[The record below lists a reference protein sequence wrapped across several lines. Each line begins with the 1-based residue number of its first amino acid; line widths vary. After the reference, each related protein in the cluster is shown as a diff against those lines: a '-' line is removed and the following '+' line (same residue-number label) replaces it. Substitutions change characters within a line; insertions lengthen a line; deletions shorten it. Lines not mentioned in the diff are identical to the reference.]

1 MSLLIVA
8 PEASVA
14 TALAQR
20 LDSAG
25 LRVAGTS
32 VCHMLVRD
40 SVRLAPE
47 AVVIE
52 AADVDAQLLEALQ
65 LLDATAPRPVLLFSA
80 ALDDENSVASV
91 LDAGVQ
97 EVAAEPCDAA
107 LLRRLL
113 PRARARF
120 SRDQRLRRELAGAQ
134 ARLDERK
141 WVDRAKG
148 VLMSARHLSEPDAF
162 ALLRTASM
170 QANLRVG
177 EVSRA
182 VIEAAEAA
190 DAVNRAGQL
199 RMLSQRI
206 VKTLAL
212 VQLGVERG
220 AAEAQLQESV
230 ERAQA
235 NVERLDNLTLEGAAL
250 SLRQGTAAAWQA
262 LQVALRDGRGDG
274 RGDARGDGRGGA
286 LSVDLAT
293 VDDRAGELLVQ
304 AEHLTDAL
312 QQLSG
317 RLSLQVVNLAG
328 RQRMLSQRVA
338 KQSLL
343 AGCLAGPAGAEAAA
357 GAMRSVAEFD
367 AALAQLERSP
377 LAGDEIRATLAVA
390 RGQWQRL
397 LDGVRGASGREG
409 RVTLARESEA
419 LLQSFEHL
427 TTLYEHSM
435 QVLLG

>member
-8 PEASVA
+8 PEAA
-14 TALAQR
+14 AAEDLAQR
-20 LDSAG
+20 LEG
-25 LRVAGTS
+25 EGVPTVGTS
-32 VCHMLVRD
+32 ACHMLVRD

-47 AVVIE
+47 AVVVE
-52 AADVDAQLLEALQ
+52 AAAVDTGLLEALQ
-65 LLDATAPRPVLLFSA
+65 LLATTAPRPVLLFGV
-80 ALDDENSVASV
+80 ALDDEALLAAVF
-91 LDAGVQ
+91 DAGVQ
-97 EVAAEPCDAA
+97 EAAAEPCDAA

-120 SRDQRLRRELAGAQ
+120 EREQRLRRELAGAQ

-148 VLMSARHLSEPDAF
+148 LLMSARHLSEPDAF

-177 EVSRA
+177 EVSRG

-190 DAVNRAGQL
+190 EAVNRAGQL

-206 VKTLAL
+206 VKSLAL
-212 VQLGVERG
+212 VQLAVERG
-220 AAEAQLQESV
+220 AAEAQLEESV
-230 ERAQA
+230 ERARA
-235 NVERLDNLTLEGAAL
+235 NVDRLAGLALGDAAL
-250 SLRQGTAAAWQA
+250 PLRQDTAAAWQA
-262 LQVALRDGRGDG
+262 LEALVRS
-274 RGDARGDGRGGA
+274 GA
-286 LSVDLAT
+286 TADLAAA
-293 VDDRAGELLVQ
+293 DELAGQLLERAEG
-304 AEHLTDAL
+304 LTDAL

-317 RLSLQVVNLAG
+317 RRSLQVVNLAG

-343 AGCLAGPAGAEAAA
+343 AGCLVGPAGEAAAA
-357 GAMRSVAEFD
+357 GALASVTEFD
-367 AALAQLERSP
+367 AALTQLERSP
-377 LAGDEIRATLAVA
+377 LANEEIRSTLAVA

-397 LDGVRGASGREG
+397 LEGVRGASARDG

-427 TTLYEHSM
+427 TSLYEHSM

>member
-8 PEASVA
+8 PDAPAAHS
-14 TALAQR
+14 LAQR
-20 LDSAG
+20 LEADG
-25 LRVAGTS
+25 LPVAGAS
-32 VCHMLVRD
+32 ACHMLVRD
-40 SVRLAPE
+40 CVRLAPE
-47 AVVIE
+47 AVVVE
-52 AADVDAQLLEALQ
+52 VPVVDDVTLEALR
-65 LLDATAPRPVLLFSA
+65 LLDATTARPVLLFSGALVEDAVIAA
-80 ALDDENSVASV
+80 ALE
-91 LDAGVQ
+91 AGVQ
-97 EVAAEPCDAA
+97 ELAVETCEAP

-120 SRDQRLRRELAGAQ
+120 EREQRLRRELAGAQ

-148 VLMSARHLSEPDAF
+148 LLMSARRLSEPDAF

-190 DAVNRAGQL
+190 EAVNRAGQL
-199 RMLSQRI
+199 RMLSQRM
-206 VKTLAL
+206 VKGLAL
-212 VQLGVERG
+212 LQLGVERG
-220 AAEAQLQESV
+220 AAETLLQESIT
-230 ERAQA
+230 RAQSIVDH
-235 NVERLDNLTLEGAAL
+235 VEGLTLDEAAL
-250 SLRQGTAAAWQA
+250 PLRQTTAVAWQA
-262 LQVALRDGRGDG
+262 LHAALH
-274 RGDARGDGRGGA
+274 GA
-286 LSVDLAT
+286 LTAAPSGPAVAIDLAA
-293 VDDRAGELLVQ
+293 VDALAQQLLEQ
-304 AEHLTDAL
+304 AERLTDTL

-317 RLSLQVVNLAG
+317 RRALQVVNLAG

-343 AGCLAGPAGAEAAA
+343 AGCLSGAAADAAAA
-357 GAMRSVAEFD
+357 GALASVAEFD
-367 AALAQLERSP
+367 AALVQLERSP
-377 LAGDEIRATLAVA
+377 LAGDEIRGTLAIA

-397 LDGVRGASGREG
+397 LEGVRGASARDG

-419 LLQSFEHL
+419 LLQSFERL

>member
-8 PEASVA
+8 PETPGADG
-14 TALAQR
+14 LAQR
-20 LDSAG
+20 LEAEG
-25 LRVAGTS
+25 LPIAGTS
-32 VCHMLVRD
+32 ACHMLVRD

-47 AVVIE
+47 AVVVE
-52 AADVDAQLLEALQ
+52 AVALDGALLEALQ
-65 LLDATAPRPVLLFSA
+65 LLYTTAPRPVLLFGV
-80 ALDDENSVASV
+80 ALDDEALLATVF
-91 LDAGVQ
+91 DAGVQ
-97 EVAAEPCDAA
+97 EAASERCDAP

-120 SRDQRLRRELAGAQ
+120 EREQRLRRELAGAQ

-190 DAVNRAGQL
+190 EAVNRAGQL

-206 VKTLAL
+206 VKSLAL
-212 VQLGVERG
+212 VQLAVERG
-220 AAEAQLQESV
+220 AAEAQLAESV
-230 ERAQA
+230 ERASA
-235 NVERLDNLTLEGAAL
+235 NVDRLASLVLGDAAL
-250 SLRQGTAAAWQA
+250 PLRQDTASAWQA
-262 LQVALRDGRGDG
+262 LEALIRS
-274 RGDARGDGRGGA
+274 GA
-286 LSVDLAT
+286 TVDLAAA
-293 VDDRAGELLVQ
+293 DGLAGQLLERAEQ
-304 AEHLTDAL
+304 LTDAL

-317 RLSLQVVNLAG
+317 RRSLQVVNLAG

-343 AGCLAGPAGAEAAA
+343 AGCLVGPAGEAAAA
-357 GAMRSVAEFD
+357 GALASVAEFD
-367 AALAQLERSP
+367 AALTQLERSP
-377 LAGDEIRATLAVA
+377 LAGDDIRATLAVA

-397 LDGVRGASGREG
+397 LEGVRGASARDG

-427 TTLYEHSM
+427 TSLYEHSV

>member
-8 PEASVA
+8 PEAA
-14 TALAQR
+14 AAEGLAQR
-20 LDSAG
+20 LEGEG
-25 LRVAGTS
+25 LSTAGTS

-47 AVVIE
+47 AVVVE
-52 AADVDAQLLEALQ
+52 TATVDGPLLEALQ
-65 LLDATAPRPVLLFSA
+65 LLTTTAPRPVLLFGV
-80 ALDDENSVASV
+80 ALDDEALLMSV

-97 EVAAEPCDAA
+97 EAAAEPCDAA

-120 SRDQRLRRELAGAQ
+120 EREQRLRRELAGAQ

-190 DAVNRAGQL
+190 EAVNRAGQL
-199 RMLSQRI
+199 RMLSQRM
-206 VKTLAL
+206 VKSLAL

-220 AAEAQLQESV
+220 AAETQLQESV
-230 ERAQA
+230 DRAQA
-235 NVERLDNLTLEGAAL
+235 NVDRLASLALGDAAL
-250 SLRQGTAAAWQA
+250 PLRQETAAAWQA
-262 LQVALRDGRGDG
+262 LQEAIRGAVA
-274 RGDARGDGRGGA
+274 
-286 LSVDLAT
+286 VDLAMA
-293 VDDRAGELLVQ
+293 DALAGQLLEQ
-304 AEHLTDAL
+304 AEQLTDAL

-317 RLSLQVVNLAG
+317 RRSLQVVNLAG

-343 AGCLAGPAGAEAAA
+343 AGCLAGPAGEAAAA
-357 GAMRSVAEFD
+357 GALASVAEFD
-367 AALAQLERSP
+367 AALTQLERSP
-377 LAGDEIRATLAVA
+377 LAGDDIRATLAVA

-397 LDGVRGASGREG
+397 LEGVRGASARDG

-427 TTLYEHSM
+427 TSLYEHSM